1 MTEPPRPPEP
11 GSEPGSGH
19 RPEHRPG
26 AGPGLERP
34 AGQGAAAEPAPGPAG
49 APVDGAGV
57 PAGRP
62 VRLRRAPRYGAF
74 VLTGLLAALVVSA
87 LVAALATPSGGYSRL
102 ALFGY
107 LAVALGLVGAV
118 LGGLV
123 AVLLERRR

>member
-1 MTEPPRPPEP
+1 MTDGPRTPEP
-11 GSEPGSGH
+11 GAGRPAEPG
-19 RPEHRPG
+19 PERADGPG
-26 AGPGLERP
+26 AGPA
-34 AGQGAAAEPAPGPAG
+34 AGPGAGSAGGPPGTPE
-49 APVDGAGV
+49 DGGGV

-102 ALFGY
+102 ALLGY